1 MGAFLLRRLLWIFP
15 TLLGITLVTFLAVH
29 AAPGELGARDTDVEN
44 SASGGGNDERAL
56 FRAEHLLDAPLWKQY
71 LHFLGPFDL
80 SAGGSARFGGS
91 GEHPW
96 HGVLAL
102 DLGTEFQR
110 PGVPVLPEI
119 GARLAVTGPLALLA
133 AFLLFAL
140 GVPLGV
146 ASALCADGLVDRIA
160 RGLLLALHSLPG
172 YWFGLLLL
180 FAFGASG
187 LAWLPVLGLGDEG
200 DLVDRARHVVLP
212 LATLTLPGLAY
223 VARQTRGAVLELLE
237 QDFVRAARARGLSE
251 RDVVVKHVVRN
262 ALPQVVTLFGS
273 ILPALLGGSVI
284 VESLFGLPGLG
295 LYAFEGL
302 SARDL
307 NVILG
312 VTTVTAGLTLVAILA
327 ADLLCAWLD
336 PRVRER

>member
-1 MGAFLLRRLLWIFP
+1 MIP

-29 AAPGELGARDTDVEN
+29 AAPGELGARDVDVEN
-44 SASGGGNDERAL
+44 SASSGGGDARAL
-56 FRAEHLLDAPLWKQY
+56 FRSEHLLDAPLWKQY

-80 SAGGSARFGGS
+80 SPRGSARFGGS
-91 GEHPW
+91 GADPL
-96 HGVLAL
+96 HGLLAL

-119 GARLAVTGPLALLA
+119 GARLSVTAPLALLA
-133 AFLLFAL
+133 TFLLFAL

-146 ASALCADGLVDRIA
+146 ATALRADGVADRVTRA
-160 RGLLLALHSLPG
+160 LLLALHSLPG
-172 YWFGLLLL
+172 YWLGLLSIL
-180 FAFGASG
+180 AFGAGG
-187 LAWLPVLGLGDEG
+187 LALFPVLGLRSQAELAGL
-200 DLVDRARHVVLP
+200 DLVLDRAAHLVLP
-212 LATLTLPGLAY
+212 LATLSLPGLAY
-223 VARQTRGAVLELLE
+223 VARQTRAAVLELLE

-251 RDVVVKHVVRN
+251 RDVIVKHVVRN

-273 ILPALLGGSVI
+273 ILPALLGGSVV

-295 LYAFEGL
+295 LYALEGM

-312 VTTVTAGLTLVAILA
+312 VTTVTACLTLVSILA
-327 ADLLCAWLD
+327 ADVLCAWLD
-336 PRVRER
+336 PRLREGRGPA